1 MVGQG
6 GVTLSYPWRRGVK
19 DENSDVNMYGRTK
32 AFNLMTSSELNRRL
46 AASGVVCL
54 ARAPAARCRHRM
66 LSEALTV
73 DCICSAAWQ
82 HSVCRPASASIHA
95 EPCAPAAPEQW
106 QSQQR
111 IESCNK
117 KKRRSQYVSAAFEAV
132 LTRAARRSRAA
143 TRASRAQ
150 TSTTKWTRLASSLP
164 RRAAQPLMAGMSML
178 TGKCSEVT
186 ALRRAASRVR
196 REQDAG
202 ARLLMSACA
211 APGDGGREHAGGP
224 V

>member
-73 DCICSAAWQ
+73 DCICSTAWQ
-82 HSVCRPASASIHA
+82 HSGVHSTRKPSCTVVRARSTRAVA
-95 EPCAPAAPEQW
+95 KPAAHRVL
-106 QSQQR
+106 QQEEAQFAVR
-111 IESCNK
+111 HSRYRSCPYS
-117 KKRRSQYVSAAFEAV
+117 RGAAFQGCHPGIASTDIYNKMDTSGK
-132 LTRAARRSRAA
+132 LTAKARSPAIC
-143 TRASRAQ
+143 
-150 TSTTKWTRLASSLP
+150 WLA
-164 RRAAQPLMAGMSML
+164 
-178 TGKCSEVT
+178 
-186 ALRRAASRVR
+186 
-196 REQDAG
+196 
-202 ARLLMSACA
+202 
-211 APGDGGREHAGGP
+211 
-224 V
+224 